1 MLHQDSNRRLSS
13 PLSSTALSRPD
24 LGRKRQIGSNDVSN
38 VKREHIA
45 AGNYIIQINLLS
57 FWLKLISYQRHV
69 FCCVKQYFF
78 IYHFATFLTKRYNYV
93 CDSSFSCYL
102 LKDRDVEIIKIL
114 VLLPE
119 LVREEPAAEDGPAAK
134 RLKGGGSEEATER
147 EVVIEEGPI
156 VPDLVTPDEHLDD
169 EDLDEDEDED
179 ILSASQLLRR
189 HRADEFEEEEF
200 EEDYYWDVR
209 IILKVRALCRD
220 TRGQAS

>member
-1 MLHQDSNRRLSS
+1 M
-13 PLSSTALSRPD
+13 
-24 LGRKRQIGSNDVSN
+24 
-38 VKREHIA
+38 
-45 AGNYIIQINLLS
+45 
-57 FWLKLISYQRHV
+57 
-69 FCCVKQYFF
+69 
-78 IYHFATFLTKRYNYV
+78 
-93 CDSSFSCYL
+93 
-102 LKDRDVEIIKIL
+102 KDRDVEIF

-200 EEDYYWDVR
+200 EEDYY
-209 IILKVRALCRD
+209 
-220 TRGQAS
+220 